1 MFQVKVF
8 SHEHGDFTLDN
19 FATLEGVRTWIH
31 RVYGPWVCDTF
42 SQFDQLCDSFEKS
55 LEFLGHTGVTG
66 FKTPHFEFFIT
77 EGDFGLDE
85 VVDPQP
91 KNLELPYK
99 LVRVDGVSGEIS
111 VKRSFELDG
120 LGRYLDKWDVEYGPV
135 AQGIASE
142 LVAYD
147 SESTVYL
154 YRGYAQE
161 ELVHRGF

>member
-8 SHEHGDFTLDN
+8 SHERGDFTLDN

-31 RVYGPWVCDTF
+31 GVYGPWTCDTF
-42 SQFDQLCDSFEKS
+42 AQFEALCDSFEGS
-55 LEFLGHTGVTG
+55 LEFLGRNGITG

-77 EGDFGLDE
+77 EGNFGLDE

-99 LVRVDGVSGEIS
+99 LVRVDGASGEIS
-111 VKRSFELDG
+111 VKRAVELDD
-120 LGRYLDKWDVEYGPV
+120 LVRYLDKWDVECGLV

-154 YRGYAQE
+154 YKGYAQK
-161 ELVHRGF
+161 ELVHRGL